1 MVIKL
6 NFLEMI
12 QKKIQMLLIQMM
24 MSLSNQPFSW
34 LMTPKIYSEMLQ
46 IKQKIMSGQSKSESD
61 FLKII
66 FNVQKSD
73 FIKI

>member
-24 MSLSNQPFSW
+24 TLSNQSFSW

>member
-24 MSLSNQPFSW
+24 TLSNQSFSW

-66 FNVQKSD
+66 FNAQKSD